1 MNAGGKQS
9 VIQDK
14 RILITGGGGFIGSHL
29 CERLAFQNDIVLF
42 DNGHRNAVRYTNL
55 LDMPNVKLI
64 SGDVLDTDELQ
75 RAMEGCQIV
84 VHLAAIAGI
93 DTVIK
98 KPIVTMNVNLMGTK
112 NALDAA
118 VATGGVIRFM
128 DFSTSEVY
136 GPYIYRADEGGLT
149 TQGPVG
155 EMRWAY
161 AVSKL
166 AAEHLAHCYY
176 EEYGLPV
183 VTIRPFNVYGPRQV
197 GEGAIHRFIV
207 AALRKETLTVYDD
220 GNQIRAWCYV
230 DDFIDGMLSALERE
244 EAVGQV
250 FNIGDPKQTTS
261 ILGLAEH
268 IVRLT
273 GDHARVEFRKA
284 TMPDVQVRVP
294 SIHKARQML
303 GYEPVIGLE
312 EGLSRTIAWYRE
324 HQE

>member
-1 MNAGGKQS
+1 L
-9 VIQDK
+9 IQGK

-29 CERLAFQNDIVLF
+29 CERLAPYNRIVVY
-42 DNGHRNAVRYTNL
+42 DNGHRNAIRYTRL
-55 LDMPNVKLI
+55 LDMPNVILVK
-64 SGDVLDTDELQ
+64 GDVLDVTELR
-75 RAMEGCQIV
+75 RAADGCQIV
-84 VHLAAIAGI
+84 IHLAAIAGI

-112 NALDAA
+112 NVLDAA
-118 VATGGVIRFM
+118 IAMGGVTRFV

-136 GPYIYRADEGGLT
+136 GPYVYRADENGLT

-166 AAEHLAHCYY
+166 AAEHLTHCYHD
-176 EEYGLPV
+176 EYGLPV
-183 VTIRPFNVYGPRQV
+183 VTIRPFNIYGPRQV
-197 GEGAIHRFIV
+197 GEGAVHRFIV
-207 AALRKETLTVYDD
+207 AAMQRISLTVFGD
-220 GNQIRAWCYV
+220 GNQIRAWCYI
-230 DDFIDGMLSALERE
+230 DDFIDGVLLTLEKE

-273 GDHARVEFRKA
+273 GNHTQIEFRDA
-284 TMPDVQVRVP
+284 NMPDVQVRVP
-294 SIHKARQML
+294 SIHKARQRL
-303 GYEPVIGLE
+303 GYEPAVGLE
-312 EGLSRTIAWYRE
+312 DGLARTIAWYEE

>member
-1 MNAGGKQS
+1 
-9 VIQDK
+9 VIQGQ
-14 RILITGGGGFIGSHL
+14 RILVTGGGGFIGSHL
-29 CERLAFQNDIVLF
+29 CERLAAHNQIVLY
-42 DNGHRNAVRYTNL
+42 DNGHRNAIRYTGL
-55 LDMPNVKLI
+55 LDMPGVTLVT
-64 SGDVLDTDELQ
+64 GDVLDRDQLR
-75 RAMEGCQIV
+75 RAMGGCQIV

-118 VATGGVIRFM
+118 IAVGGVMRFM

-136 GPYIYRADEGGLT
+136 GPYVYRADENGLT

-166 AAEHLAHCYY
+166 AAEHLTHCYY
-176 EEYGLPV
+176 EEYHLPV

-197 GEGAIHRFIV
+197 GEGAVHRFIV
-207 AALRKETLTVYDD
+207 AALRRESLTVYSD
-220 GNQIRAWCYV
+220 GNQIRAWCYI
-230 DDFIDGMLSALERE
+230 DDFVDGLLLALEKE

-273 GDHARVEFRKA
+273 GNDTSIQFKEA

-294 SIHKARQML
+294 SIHKARQLL
-303 GYEPVIGLE
+303 GYEPTVSLE
-312 EGLSRTIAWYRE
+312 EGLSRTIAWYKE
-324 HQE
+324 HQG

>member
-1 MNAGGKQS
+1 LIQGKQ
-9 VIQDK
+9 
-14 RILITGGGGFIGSHL
+14 ILITGGGGFIGSHL
-29 CERLAFQNDIVLF
+29 CERLAPHNRIVVY
-42 DNGHRNAVRYTNL
+42 DNGHRNAIRYTQL
-55 LDMPNVKLI
+55 LDMPSVTLI
-64 SGDVLDTDELQ
+64 KGDVLDVAELQ
-75 RAMEGCQIV
+75 RAADGCQIV

-98 KPIVTMNVNLMGTK
+98 RPIVTMNVNLMGTK
-112 NALDAA
+112 NALDTVIAS
-118 VATGGVIRFM
+118 GGVTRFV

-136 GPYIYRADEGGLT
+136 GPYVYRADENSLT

-166 AAEHLAHCYY
+166 AAEHLTHCYY

-183 VTIRPFNVYGPRQV
+183 VTIRPFNIYGPRQV

-207 AALRKETLTVYDD
+207 AAMQRSPLTVYGD
-220 GNQIRAWCYV
+220 GNQIRAWCYI
-230 DDFIDGMLSALERE
+230 DDFIDGVLLAMEKE

-268 IVRLT
+268 IVRIT
-273 GDHARVEFRKA
+273 GNHTHIQFAEA

-294 SIHKARQML
+294 SIHKAMQRL
-303 GYEPVIGLE
+303 GYEPTVSLE
-312 EGLSRTIAWYRE
+312 DGLSRTIAWYGE

>member
-1 MNAGGKQS
+1 MIQGKQ
-9 VIQDK
+9 
-14 RILITGGGGFIGSHL
+14 ILITGGGGFIGSHL
-29 CERLAFQNDIVLF
+29 CERLAPHNRIVVY
-42 DNGHRNAVRYTNL
+42 DNGHRNAIRYTQL
-55 LDMPNVKLI
+55 LDMPNVTLVK
-64 SGDVLDTDELQ
+64 GDVLDAAELQ
-75 RAMEGCQIV
+75 RATDGCQIV

-112 NALDAA
+112 NVLDAA
-118 VATGGVIRFM
+118 IAIGGVTRFI

-136 GPYIYRADEGGLT
+136 GPYVYRADENGLT

-166 AAEHLAHCYY
+166 AAEHLTHCYC
-176 EEYGLPV
+176 EEYGMPV
-183 VTIRPFNVYGPRQV
+183 VTIRPFNIYGPRQV

-207 AALRKETLTVYDD
+207 AAMQRSPLTIYGD
-220 GNQIRAWCYV
+220 GNQIRAWCYI
-230 DDFIDGMLSALERE
+230 DDFIDGVLLTLEKE

-273 GDHARVEFRKA
+273 GNHTHIQFGEA

-294 SIHKARQML
+294 SIHKARQRL
-303 GYEPVIGLE
+303 GYEPVVGLE
-312 EGLSRTIAWYRE
+312 EGLSRTIAWYGE
-324 HQE
+324 HKE

>member
-1 MNAGGKQS
+1 MIQGK
-9 VIQDK
+9 K
-14 RILITGGGGFIGSHL
+14 ILITGGGGFIGSHL
-29 CERLAFQNDIVLF
+29 CERLAIHNQVVIY
-42 DNGHRNAVRYTNL
+42 DNGHRNAIRYTRL
-55 LDMPNVKLI
+55 LDSPNVQAIK
-64 SGDVLDTDELQ
+64 GDVLDTSQLRQAAD
-75 RAMEGCQIV
+75 GCEVII
-84 VHLAAIAGI
+84 HLAAIAGI

-98 KPIVTMNVNLMGTK
+98 KPIVTMNVNLMGSR
-112 NALDAA
+112 NVLDTAIA
-118 VATGGVIRFM
+118 IGGVIRFL

-136 GPYIYRADEGGLT
+136 GPYVYRGDENDLT

-166 AAEHLAHCYY
+166 AAEHMTHCYC

-183 VTIRPFNVYGPRQV
+183 VTIRPFNIYGPRQV

-207 AALRKETLTVYDD
+207 AAMRNTPLTIYGD
-220 GNQIRAWCYV
+220 GNQIRAWCYI
-230 DDFIDGMLSALERE
+230 DDFVDGVLLALEKE
-244 EAVGQV
+244 NAVGQV

-273 GDHARVEFRKA
+273 GNHAQIDFRES

-303 GYEPVIGLE
+303 GYEPAIGLE
-312 EGLSRTIAWYRE
+312 EGLSRTISWYRE

>member
-1 MNAGGKQS
+1 LIQGKQ
-9 VIQDK
+9 
-14 RILITGGGGFIGSHL
+14 ILITGGGGFIGSHL
-29 CERLAFQNDIVLF
+29 CERLAPHNRIVVY
-42 DNGHRNAVRYTNL
+42 DNGHRNAIRYTRL
-55 LDMPNVKLI
+55 LDMPNVMMVK
-64 SGDVLDTDELQ
+64 GDVLDVAQLQ
-75 RAMEGCQIV
+75 RAADGCQIV

-98 KPIVTMNVNLMGTK
+98 RPIVTMNVNLMGTK
-112 NALDAA
+112 NVLDTAI
-118 VATGGVIRFM
+118 ATGGVSRFV

-136 GPYIYRADEGGLT
+136 GPYVYRADEDGLT

-166 AAEHLAHCYY
+166 AAEHLTHCYH

-183 VTIRPFNVYGPRQV
+183 VTIRPFNIYGPRQV

-207 AALRKETLTVYDD
+207 AAMQGSPLTVYGD
-220 GNQIRAWCYV
+220 GNQIRAWCYI
-230 DDFIDGMLSALERE
+230 DDFIDGVLLAMEKE

-273 GDHARVEFRKA
+273 GNHTHIEFREA
-284 TMPDVQVRVP
+284 TIPDVQVRVP
-294 SIHKARQML
+294 SIHKARQRL
-303 GYEPVIGLE
+303 GYEPAVGLE
-312 EGLSRTIAWYRE
+312 DGLARTIAWYGE

>member
-1 MNAGGKQS
+1 
-9 VIQDK
+9 VIHDQ
-14 RILITGGGGFIGSHL
+14 RILVTGGGGFIGSYL
-29 CERLAFQNDIVLF
+29 CEHLAPHNYIVIY
-42 DNGHRNAVRYTNL
+42 DNGHRNAIRYTHL
-55 LDMPNVKLI
+55 LDISNITLI
-64 SGDVLDTDELQ
+64 TGDVLDPAQL
-75 RAMEGCQIV
+75 RHAMEGCQV
-84 VHLAAIAGI
+84 VIHLAAIAGI

-118 VATGGVIRFM
+118 IDVGGVTRFV

-136 GPYIYRADEGGLT
+136 GPYVYRADESGLT

-161 AVSKL
+161 SVSKL
-166 AAEHLAHCYY
+166 AAEHLTHCYY

-197 GEGAIHRFIV
+197 GEGAIHRFVV
-207 AALRKETLTVYDD
+207 AALRKETLTVYGD
-220 GNQIRAWCYV
+220 GNQIRAWCYI
-230 DDFIDGMLSALERE
+230 DDFANGVLASLERD

-261 ILGLAEH
+261 ILGLAER

-273 GDHARVEFRKA
+273 GNNTSIQFEEA

-294 SIHKARQML
+294 SIHKARQLL
-303 GYEPVIGLE
+303 GYEPTVCLE
-312 EGLSRTIAWYRE
+312 DGLSRTIAWYQE

>member
-1 MNAGGKQS
+1 M
-9 VIQDK
+9 IQGQ

-29 CERLAFQNDIVLF
+29 CERLAAHNEIVIY
-42 DNGHRNAVRYTNL
+42 DNGHRNAIRYTGL
-55 LDMPNVKLI
+55 LDMPNVILS
-64 SGDVLDTDELQ
+64 SGDVLDLSQLQ
-75 RAMEGCQIV
+75 RAIEGCQIV

-98 KPIVTMNVNLMGTK
+98 KPIITMNVNLMGTK
-112 NALDAA
+112 NTLDAA
-118 VATGGVIRFM
+118 VKASGVRRFV

-136 GPYIYRADEGGLT
+136 GPYVYRADENGLT

-166 AAEHLAHCYY
+166 AAEHLTHCYY
-176 EEYGLPV
+176 EEYELPV

-197 GEGAIHRFIV
+197 GEGAVHRFIV
-207 AALRKETLTVYDD
+207 AALRRDPLTVYGD
-220 GNQIRAWCYV
+220 GNQIRAWCYI
-230 DDFIDGMLSALERE
+230 DDFIDGLLLAMEKE

-250 FNIGDPKQTTS
+250 LNIGDPKQTTS

-273 GDHARVEFRKA
+273 GNNTSIQFKEA

-294 SIHKARQML
+294 SIHKARERL
-303 GYEPVIGLE
+303 GYEPTIGLE
-312 EGLSRTIAWYRE
+312 EGLSRTIAWYQE